1 MTDLVSLATL
11 AEWRFRI
18 RVTRGQP
25 TGHRRRAQRLLKDFV
40 TDMLRRGA

>member
-1 MTDLVSLATL
+1 MTDLISLATA
-11 AEWRFRI
+11 AEWHFRI

-25 TGHRRRAQRLLKDFV
+25 VGHRRRAQRRLKDFV